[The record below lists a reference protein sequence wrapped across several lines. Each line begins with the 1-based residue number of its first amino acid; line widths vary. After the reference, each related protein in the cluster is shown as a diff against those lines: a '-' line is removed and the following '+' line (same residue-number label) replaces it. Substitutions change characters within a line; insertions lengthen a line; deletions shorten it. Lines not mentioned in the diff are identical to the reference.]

1 MEFIMG
7 SVAQESYFEGLGV
20 GSGRKAPNLMR
31 SRSWSSTVKLAQY
44 YVKHLEKFPKCV

>member
-7 SVAQESYFEGLGV
+7 SVAQGLIWRGLGV
-20 GSGRKAPNLMR
+20 GLGRKAPNLMR
-31 SRSWSSTVKLAQY
+31 SRSSSSRIKLAQY